1 MQAGV
6 FHTARRSLSNLLI
19 IGNKMAFLSQ
29 VSFTMPQRIIHWS
42 MALLIF
48 FNLLFPDGMEHAY
61 RLMRRGET
69 LTPDQISSANIHAY
83 AGFAIL
89 LLAVL
94 RLCLRFFQ
102 GVPPHPAEEP
112 RVSQIAAKV
121 AHFTFYVLFFIL
133 PLSGIAAYYFGIA
146 TAGELHSGPS
156 KAVMWVLIA
165 GHVAAVLVHQ
175 LYWRTNILKRMTHG

>member
-1 MQAGV
+1 
-6 FHTARRSLSNLLI
+6 
-19 IGNKMAFLSQ
+19 MAHPTQ
-29 VSFTMPQRIIHWS
+29 VSFSIPQRVIHWA

-48 FNLLFPDGMEHAY
+48 FNLLFPDAMAHAY
-61 RLMRRGET
+61 RQMRRGET
-69 LTPDQISSANIHAY
+69 LTSDQISSANIHAY
-83 AGFAIL
+83 VGFAVL

-112 RVSQIAAKV
+112 RPFKIAAKV

-146 TAGELHSGPS
+146 TAGELHSGPF

-175 LYWRTNILKRMTHG
+175 FYWRTNVLKRMTHG